1 MIEIKKKSVV
11 PVYGTVAVCVIYC
24 LIANLHVTW
33 QFVMLIAVGLI
44 SYGFLA
50 MLFPGSCTQ
59 VTADEKPVSTGD
71 EKVDTLLSEGQKSVA
86 EMRRLSATMPNEEVK
101 AKAENL
107 VNITD
112 QIFNKLRSEPG
123 VYSQVK
129 RFSEFYLP
137 TSVKLLGA
145 YDSFGQSGVEGD
157 NITSTMER
165 INSAMDTILP
175 SYKKFYDSLFEDKAL
190 DIETDISVME
200 TMLKRDG
207 LLENDFTNASSQ
219 NEPQQEQQ
227 AEAQYVPHLELQ
239 SDPPQ
244 EAPSQEQPP
253 S

>member
-1 MIEIKKKSVV
+1 MMIEIKKKSVV
-11 PVYGTVAVCVIYC
+11 PLYGTAAVCVLYC

-33 QFVMLIAVGLI
+33 QFVMLIAIGLI

-59 VTADEKPVSTGD
+59 VKADEKPVSTGD
-71 EKVDTLLSEGQKSVA
+71 EKVDALLKDGKNSVA
-86 EMRRLSATMPNEEVK
+86 EMRLLSEKMPNQEVK
-101 AKAENL
+101 AKSDNL
-107 VNITD
+107 VNITE
-112 QIFNKLRSEPG
+112 QIFNKLQSEPG
-123 VYSQVK
+123 VYNQVK
-129 RFSEFYLP
+129 RFSDFYLP

-165 INSAMDTILP
+165 INKALDTILP

-207 LLENDFTNASSQ
+207 LLENDFNTGT
-219 NEPQQEQQ
+219 PQQNTQP
-227 AEAQYVPHLELQ
+227 EAQYTPHLELQ
-239 SDPPQ
+239 SEPPQ
-244 EAPSQEQPP
+244 EPPSQ
-253 S
+253 